1 MPIEI
6 AVVIL
11 EEPLRKLIMPCVH
24 GGKIERSGTRVKTQ
38 EGRSKR
44 MFVGEWHMAV
54 DLSTF
59 DCALFL
65 CDVHAR

>member
-6 AVVIL
+6 VVVIL
-11 EEPLRKLIMPCVH
+11 EKPLRKLVMPSVH

-38 EGRSKR
+38 EGRSRR
-44 MFVGEWHMAV
+44 MFVGSCDIAV

-59 DCALFL
+59 DCMLVL